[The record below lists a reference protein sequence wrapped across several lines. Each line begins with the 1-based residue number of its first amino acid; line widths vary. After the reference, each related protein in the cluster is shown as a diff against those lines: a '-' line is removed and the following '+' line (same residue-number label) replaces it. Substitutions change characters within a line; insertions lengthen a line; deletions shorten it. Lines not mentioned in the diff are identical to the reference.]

1 VREICWHSRVKQPIC
16 EDAHAD
22 GDSYEKRKPY
32 RGAILN
38 GLRIAAFCPLRSV
51 QLLRC
56 HCEFPPSPEGNAR
69 DCSVVPLRH
78 FVEITPALLAL
89 PDSLHTLGRAE
100 AQRALISVPAS
111 RASARISIMGGSASA
126 ASSQQNQEDW
136 CPIWWSIP
144 TRGGLALRTTR
155 SVSCVRILALFFT
168 LNGVGRR

>member
-1 VREICWHSRVKQPIC
+1 MREICWHGRVKQPIC

-126 ASSQQNQEDW
+126 ASSQTKPGRLESHMVVD
-136 CPIWWSIP
+136 PDAG
-144 TRGGLALRTTR
+144 RLGVAHHEVRELR
-155 SVSCVRILALFFT
+155 SHFGCQ
-168 LNGVGRR
+168 